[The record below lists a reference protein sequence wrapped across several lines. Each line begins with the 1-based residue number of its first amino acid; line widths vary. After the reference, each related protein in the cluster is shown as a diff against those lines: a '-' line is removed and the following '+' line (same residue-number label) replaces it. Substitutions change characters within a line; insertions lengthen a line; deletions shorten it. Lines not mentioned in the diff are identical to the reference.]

1 MFDFMEAIK
10 IAERR
15 IAERIAASDTWS
27 QFSFEPVRFIPERTT
42 EAYWLFWALSADALE
57 AGMAPNF
64 VSAAIDK
71 QDGHVWTD
79 EEFDRYYAQP
89 VTRSQAA

>member
-1 MFDFMEAIK
+1 MFDFAEAKK
-10 IAERR
+10 IAENR
-15 IAERIAASDTWS
+15 IAQRIAGSKNWS
-27 QFSFEPVRFIPERTT
+27 QFPFGPVLYVPERETD
-42 EAYWLFWALSADALE
+42 AYWLFWAISPEAFE
-57 AGMAPNF
+57 AGLMPNF

-89 VTRSQAA
+89 ASLSQAA